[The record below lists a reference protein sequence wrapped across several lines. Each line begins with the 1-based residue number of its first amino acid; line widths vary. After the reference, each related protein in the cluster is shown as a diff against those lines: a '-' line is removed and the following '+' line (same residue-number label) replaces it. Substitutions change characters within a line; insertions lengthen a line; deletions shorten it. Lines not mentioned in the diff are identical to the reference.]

1 MGTAGEGRL
10 VGCSRASSCFFFLP
24 PQSLGTRREQVRQL
38 VIDLESR
45 GQQAFPVF
53 LLILRDTGQG
63 ELADALS
70 EACGSL
76 PSQPINLRPVELEPS
91 GENHGKSKYRGRG
104 SLPGEVQDGG
114 AAARAPRALEVQ
126 WAGEQAVRSW
136 FCYPAAWSIEG
147 TLQSCWEHI
156 ILPSRGIVKLLPPS
170 GSITSH
176 LPIFLLGLS
185 ILPPLKTDFVSFLLF
200 LSCAL
205 LNLCAAPQLV
215 CRPSWSLSPKR
226 EDWKRCRTTPLQ
238 QCCCKLWPFWETEA
252 VCFQCEIG
260 RVGGKR

>member
-91 GENHGKSKYRGRG
+91 GEKRGKSKYRGRG

-114 AAARAPRALEVQ
+114 AAARTPCALEVQ

-215 CRPSWSLSPKR
+215 CICVQTQLVFEPKKGR
-226 EDWKRCRTTPLQ
+226 LEAMSYHPLA
-238 QCCCKLWPFWETEA
+238 A
-252 VCFQCEIG
+252 VLLQALALLGNRGCLLP
-260 RVGGKR
+260 V